1 MESSGKGFAN
11 ERYLREYGIDGTM
24 VTRHELAGLDPP
36 PYDPFSTIMGENLS
50 AAPSPA
56 PIMEQ
61 DVVMGDF
68 LDDRIDELEKKLNEC
83 NEKLKIYE
91 GDDDEFQDVQEEI
104 PGEVQTLGQPMKKYD
119 YKTKGRL
126 TINNINFATLQRA
139 IENFEGV
146 KVIQLDRDPETFGW
160 LENKIKR
167 DSPYSDSSYFFRQLN
182 SDENLYSKGKINSS
196 TSGVMYIVIF
206 ETKEILDDFLK
217 YYFVEP
223 HLNRPYKATP
233 GIGRKLRRDA
243 GRLQQLSNF
252 AKLESEMIKEISE
265 ERRKYPLLYK
275 KRPLPPGK
283 RFTQTGMYYDR
294 SDTAHSTRGMI
305 NFFKNVFTDL
315 NLESG
320 IPISTVKKLVDG
332 YGSPPAGQ
340 RRDKYTF
347 GVRIGFE
354 DENDKREVEAMQ
366 GGGYRRRN
374 TSRKSRKRNTSRKS
388 RKRNTRRKSKK
399 RKTRRK
405 TKKK

>member
-83 NEKLKIYE
+83 NEKLKLYE
-91 GDDDEFQDVQEEI
+91 GDDVLFEDVQEEI
-104 PGEVQTLGQPMKKYD
+104 HEEVQTLGQPMKKYD

-126 TINNINFATLQRA
+126 IINNINFATLQRA

-146 KVIQLDRDPETFGW
+146 KVIQLNRDPETFGW

-167 DSPYSDSSYFFRQLN
+167 DSRYSDSSYFFRQLN
-182 SDENLYSKGKINSS
+182 SDKNLYSKINSS
-196 TSGVMYIVIF
+196 TSGVMYILIF

-223 HLNRPYKATP
+223 HLSRSIGTR
-233 GIGRKLRRDA
+233 GRKLDRSKGSMYYRK
-243 GRLQQLSNF
+243 SNF
-252 AKLESEMIKEISE
+252 AKLELEMIKEISE

-275 KRPLPPGK
+275 KKATTCREGPIYPG
-283 RFTQTGMYYDR
+283 G
-294 SDTAHSTRGMI
+294 
-305 NFFKNVFTDL
+305 NVL
-315 NLESG
+315 
-320 IPISTVKKLVDG
+320 
-332 YGSPPAGQ
+332 
-340 RRDKYTF
+340 
-347 GVRIGFE
+347 
-354 DENDKREVEAMQ
+354 
-366 GGGYRRRN
+366 
-374 TSRKSRKRNTSRKS
+374 
-388 RKRNTRRKSKK
+388 
-399 RKTRRK
+399 
-405 TKKK
+405 